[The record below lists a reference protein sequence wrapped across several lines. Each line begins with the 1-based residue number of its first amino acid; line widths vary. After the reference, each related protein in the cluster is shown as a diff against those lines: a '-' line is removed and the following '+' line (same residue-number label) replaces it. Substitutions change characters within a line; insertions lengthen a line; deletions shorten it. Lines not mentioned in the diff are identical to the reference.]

1 MKAIIIQ
8 GLVKYLYY
16 DIDFQ
21 KAYIKRYNEFDIKD
35 YKKSIQA
42 FIGSM
47 VYDGT
52 INYYELDKKYLDIA
66 WLNLSNTIINLDSL
80 YIDYENSINDDSQW
94 IPFKPLSADNI

>member
-16 DIDFQ
+16 DTDFQ
-21 KAYIKRYNEFDIKD
+21 KAYIKRYERLDIKE
-35 YKKSIQA
+35 YRKSIQA
-42 FIGSM
+42 FIRGM

-66 WLNLSNTIINLDSL
+66 WLCLSDTIINLDSL
-80 YIDYENSINDDSQW
+80 FIDYGYSIADDSQW

>member
-21 KAYIKRYNEFDIKD
+21 KAYYKRYERLDIKD

-52 INYYELDKKYLDIA
+52 INCYELDRKYVDIA
-66 WLNLSNTIINLDSL
+66 WLSLSDTIINLDSL
-80 YIDYENSINDDSQW
+80 FIDYENSIADDSQW
-94 IPFKPLSADNI
+94 IPFKPLSADNL

>member
-8 GLVKYLYY
+8 GLVKYLYC
-16 DIDFQ
+16 DTDFQ
-21 KAYIKRYNEFDIKD
+21 KAYIKRYNELDIKD

-52 INYYELDKKYLDIA
+52 IDYYELDKKYLDIA
-66 WLNLSNTIINLDSL
+66 WLSLSNTIINLDNL
-80 YIDYENSINDDSQW
+80 YYDYENSINDDSQW
-94 IPFKPLSADNI
+94 IPYHPLSNDMI